1 MAAFEYLA
9 QYTTFESV
17 EEMDQHVEKHI
28 QAHYYNLTKSER
40 AIVFKIAAHALQHP
54 GASHLKAETIANSL
68 GISTKTVYRAIKKLE
83 SLGIIKK
90 VNYTRG
96 KGGQGANIYII
107 LPHNVP
113 AKMSERQNAE
123 NVDNDNVQE
132 IKSENQPLNSFNQN
146 NNLIDTYATQS
157 VSEKVDNLLTT
168 KEQTPYERLKRFVS
182 YFVNDSK
189 LASKCYGI
197 FLAQT
202 AKQINKPSIEIAIEA
217 LKYTF
222 RAVKRKKVYSITGY
236 FNNTLKNILDKYY
249 EDLAA
254 DLIGQDVEFV
264 NGKYMR
270 GPEWLYWW
278 NKIATHFRVA
288 LVKIIHYTNV
298 TQYDLKWL

>member
-1 MAAFEYLA
+1 MAFEYLA
-9 QYTTFESV
+9 QYTTFNSV

-28 QAHYYNLTKSER
+28 QAHYYDLTKSER
-40 AIVFKIAAHALQHP
+40 AIVFKLASHSLQYP
-54 GASHLKAETIANSL
+54 GASHLKAETIADSL

-113 AKMSERQNAE
+113 AKMSEQSNAE
-123 NVDNDNVQE
+123 KPNNNNVQVQ
-132 IKSENQPLNSFNQN
+132 KSENQPLNSFNQN
-146 NNLIDTYATQS
+146 NNLIDTYAAQS
-157 VSEKVDNLLTT
+157 SESVDNLLTT
-168 KEQTPYERLKRFVS
+168 KEQTPYQKLKQFVS

-189 LASKCYGI
+189 LTSKCYGI

-202 AKQINKPSIEIAIEA
+202 AKQINKPDIDIAIEA

-222 RAVKRKKVYSITGY
+222 RAVKNGRVKSITGY
-236 FNNTLKNILDKYY
+236 FNNTLHNLLDKYY

-254 DLIGQDVEFV
+254 DLIVQDVEFV
-264 NGKYMR
+264 NGKYTR
-270 GPEWLYWW
+270 GPEWLYW
-278 NKIATHFRVA
+278 
-288 LVKIIHYTNV
+288 
-298 TQYDLKWL
+298 

>member
-1 MAAFEYLA
+1 MAFEYLA
-9 QYTTFESV
+9 QYTTFNSV

-28 QAHYYNLTKSER
+28 QAHYYDLTKSER
-40 AIVFKIAAHALQHP
+40 AIVFKLASHSLQYP
-54 GASHLKAETIANSL
+54 GASHLKAETIADSL

-113 AKMSERQNAE
+113 AKMSEQSNAE
-123 NVDNDNVQE
+123 NTNKDN
-132 IKSENQPLNSFNQN
+132 ISEQNFEKQPLNSFNQN

-157 VSEKVDNLLTT
+157 LTDVDNLLTT
-168 KEQTPYERLKRFVS
+168 KEQTPYQKLKQFVS

-197 FLAQT
+197 FLAQVS
-202 AKQINKPSIEIAIEA
+202 KQINKPDIDIAIEA

-222 RAVKRKKVYSITGY
+222 RAVKNGRVKSITGY

-254 DLIGQDVEFV
+254 DLIGRDVEFV
-264 NGKYMR
+264 NGKNMR
-270 GPEWLYWW
+270 GPEWLYW
-278 NKIATHFRVA
+278 
-288 LVKIIHYTNV
+288 
-298 TQYDLKWL
+298 

>member
-1 MAAFEYLA
+1 MAFEYLKE
-9 QYTTFESV
+9 YTTFNSV

-28 QAHYYNLTKSER
+28 QEHYYNLTKSER
-40 AIVFKIAAHALQHP
+40 AIVFKIAAHCLAYP
-54 GASHLKAETIANSL
+54 GACHLKVQTIADSL

-113 AKMSERQNAE
+113 AEMSERGNAE
-123 NVDNDNVQE
+123 NTNKGNISEQNF
-132 IKSENQPLNSFNQN
+132 ENQPLNSFNQN

-157 VSEKVDNLLTT
+157 VSEKVDNLLVT

-197 FLAQT
+197 FIAQT
-202 AKQINKPSIEIAIEA
+202 AKQINKPDIDIAIEA
-217 LKYTF
+217 LKHTF
-222 RAVKRKKVYSITGY
+222 KAVKRKKVHSITGY

-254 DLIGQDVEFV
+254 DFIGNNVEFV
-264 NGKYMR
+264 NGKNMR
-270 GPEWLYWW
+270 GPEWLYW
-278 NKIATHFRVA
+278 
-288 LVKIIHYTNV
+288 
-298 TQYDLKWL
+298 

>member
-1 MAAFEYLA
+1 MAFEYLA

-40 AIVFKIAAHALQHP
+40 AIVFKLASHSLQYP
-54 GASHLKAETIANSL
+54 GASHLKAETIADSL

-113 AKMSERQNAE
+113 AEMSERVEWDKPN
-123 NVDNDNVQE
+123 NDAVCRPQ
-132 IKSENQPLNSFNQN
+132 SENQPLNSFNQN
-146 NNLIDTYATQS
+146 NNLIDTYAAQPSES
-157 VSEKVDNLLTT
+157 VDKLLTT
-168 KEQTPYERLKRFVS
+168 KEQTPYERLKRFIS

-197 FLAQT
+197 FIAQT
-202 AKQINKPSIEIAIEA
+202 AKQINKPDIDIAIEA

-222 RAVKRKKVYSITGY
+222 RAVKNGRVKSITGY

-264 NGKYMR
+264 NGKNMR
-270 GPEWLYWW
+270 GPEWLYW
-278 NKIATHFRVA
+278 
-288 LVKIIHYTNV
+288 
-298 TQYDLKWL
+298 